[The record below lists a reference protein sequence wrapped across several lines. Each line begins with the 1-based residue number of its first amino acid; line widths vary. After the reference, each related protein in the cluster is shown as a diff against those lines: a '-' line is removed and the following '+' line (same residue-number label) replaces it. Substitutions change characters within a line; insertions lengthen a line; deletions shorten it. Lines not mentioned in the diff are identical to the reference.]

1 MLFVKTVY
9 VVFGVKS
16 PVHDKLGFAIVTN
29 ANLHYDNR
37 EERVDMCEAIEG
49 IRNDARA
56 EGKAEGRAEGKA
68 EGKAEGMEIGFLKA
82 LVSLVKD
89 GILTI
94 TDAAKRAGMTVAEF
108 ENKTKLL
115 EQ

>member
-1 MLFVKTVY
+1 MYITEY
-9 VVFGVKS
+9 
-16 PVHDKLGFAIVTN
+16 DEARTFAEQK
-29 ANLHYDNR
+29 
-37 EERVDMCEAIEG
+37 EEGR
-49 IRNDARA
+49 
-56 EGKAEGRAEGKA
+56 AEGRAEGKA

-94 TDAAKRAGMTVAEF
+94 TDAATRAGMTVAEF